1 MEKICKVIIMNIEGY
16 DIPDDLYYEEHHYW
30 ARVEGDTVIVG
41 ATDYT
46 QKSAGEFV
54 YVELPYEGDKV
65 EQGKPFAT
73 IESGKWTG
81 RIYSPVS
88 GEIVEVNEDLEDDYT
103 MINQD
108 PYGEGWI
115 VKIKPSNLEEELKN
129 LFHEK
134 KEVEEWMKKEI
145 ELHKAET
152 G

>member
-1 MEKICKVIIMNIEGY
+1 MMNIQGY
-16 DIPDDLYYEEHHYW
+16 ELPDDLYYEENHYW
-30 ARVEGDTVIVG
+30 ARVEGDLVVVG

-46 QKSAGEFV
+46 QKAAGDFV

-65 EQGKPFAT
+65 EQKKPFAT

-81 RIYSPVS
+81 RIYAPVS

-115 VKIKPSNLEEELKN
+115 VKVKPSNLEEELSN
-129 LFHEK
+129 LLHEQD
-134 KEVEEWMKKEI
+134 EVTEWMEKEI
-145 ELHKAET
+145 ELHKEEA

>member
-1 MEKICKVIIMNIEGY
+1 MNIEGY
-16 DIPDDLYYEEHHYW
+16 NIPDDLYYEKNHYW
-30 ARVEGDTVIVG
+30 ARVEGNLVVVG

-46 QKSAGEFV
+46 QKAAGDFV

-81 RIYSPVS
+81 RIYTPVS

-129 LFHEK
+129 LLHEK

>member
-1 MEKICKVIIMNIEGY
+1 MIMMNIQGY
-16 DIPDDLYYEEHHYW
+16 ELPDDLYYEENHYW
-30 ARVEGDTVIVG
+30 ARVEGDLVVVG

-46 QKSAGEFV
+46 QKAAGDFV

-65 EQGKPFAT
+65 EQKKPFAT

-81 RIYSPVS
+81 RIYAPVS

-115 VKIKPSNLEEELKN
+115 VKVKPSNLEEELSN
-129 LFHEK
+129 LLHEQD
-134 KEVEEWMKKEI
+134 EVTEWMEKEI
-145 ELHKAET
+145 ELHKEEA

>member
-1 MEKICKVIIMNIEGY
+1 MMNIQGY
-16 DIPDDLYYEEHHYW
+16 ELPDDLYYEENHYW
-30 ARVEGDTVIVG
+30 ARVEGDLVVVG

-46 QKSAGEFV
+46 QKAAGDFV

-108 PYGEGWI
+108 PYNEGWI
-115 VKIKPSNLEEELKN
+115 VKIKPSNLEEELGN
-129 LFHEK
+129 LLHEK
-134 KEVEEWMKKEI
+134 DEIKGWMEKEI
-145 ELHKAET
+145 EVHKEEV